1 MVADPRRYHL
11 TARRSN
17 VSLYASLTELKA
29 ALSITDSVDDTQLTT
44 ALTAASRWV
53 DGYCGRA
60 FGTAAGTA
68 TRDYIPSGMYEPL
81 YIDDATSI
89 VEVKVD
95 DDLDGTF
102 VTTLT
107 SADYEPQPVNTTTDG
122 LVYPFTRL
130 IPVQDGYWP
139 VWNRQATVRVSA
151 VYGWPAVPAEVNFAT
166 VLQASRLFK
175 RLDAPLGVMG
185 FGDMGVV
192 RVSRY
197 ADPDVEQLLAPF
209 RRRSYF

>member
-1 MVADPRRYHL
+1 
-11 TARRSN
+11 
-17 VSLYASLTELKA
+17 VSLYATLNELKA
-29 ALSITDSVDDTQLTT
+29 ALSITDAVDDTQLTT

-53 DGYCGRA
+53 DGYCGRT

-68 TRDYIPSGMYEPL
+68 SRDYIPTGTYEPL

-102 VTTLT
+102 ATTLT
-107 SADYEPQPVNTTTDG
+107 AADYEAQPVNATASG
-122 LVYPFTRL
+122 LAYPYSRL
-130 IPVQDGYWP
+130 LPIQNGYWT
-139 VWNRQATVRVSA
+139 VWGKQATVRVSA
-151 VYGWPAVPAEVNFAT
+151 TYGWAAVPAEVNFAT

-197 ADPDVEQLLAPF
+197 VDPDVEQMLAPF
-209 RRRSYF
+209 RRRVYL